1 MQTTDNS
8 KLNTQNHA
16 LEQSEGSKLHNAS
29 PSGDLQAAII
39 EALREAVASLGY
51 DASGLDMALKPIP
64 LEGAWGFGSTVAFQM
79 RKLGVTG
86 SPQEVAQRI
95 HEALTPLP
103 AVERVEVVGA
113 YVNFYIDR
121 DWYAN
126 RIVSQ
131 VLAQGEAYGCWPDRG
146 ERVMV
151 EYANLNTH
159 KAMHVGHLRNV
170 VLGATIYNIL
180 KCAGFDAVSATYL
193 GDIGMHVIRTLWAYQ
208 RFYQGQ
214 EPEAETERG
223 PWLETLYVDATA
235 RLEYR
240 NNVTGLITD
249 AARSDP
255 SIAGQL
261 TLVLRALAENDLENG
276 PYAAQIAETLT
287 TREGP
292 DWKLVLAERDHIVL
306 NLWAALGPLL
316 IGQTSTLDSTNR
328 DEAYAQPTEP
338 VVPQFLMDSMR
349 DAADEGDNTTIET
362 NLPIA
367 ADPLSGLSAEY
378 ARLDDHREW
387 WDHVPGWRD
396 EIRQMF
402 ASWEAQEPELVQL
415 WNTTREW
422 SLAMFR
428 RIFGDLGIDFHV
440 WFFESEVEEPGK
452 DVVKDLIE
460 RGIAEDLRPEGPVI
474 VRVDDQLRAHPE
486 LSKKYE
492 KDLWKTNKDGTREPR
507 DAWRVLV
514 VLRSDGTSLYAT
526 KDLELARR
534 KFNDWGVD
542 RSIYVIDSRQ
552 SLYFQQVFRV
562 LELWGFKQAD
572 KSFQLSYEFVN
583 TPEGAISSRKGGA
596 PQYEDLEAEALAR
609 ARKVVDAREE
619 EQPRDLSDE
628 QRDAIARAVAYGA
641 LKMGMLDKDNNK
653 VITFVWEQALNPE
666 SQSATYVQ
674 YSHARAT
681 RVLEK
686 APAALLPRPGEHYNF
701 KELELQE
708 TSLLELVARFPE
720 EVARAAEAYKPVII
734 AMYCFDL
741 ADAFNNFYH
750 NCPILRAGSEE
761 KVAARLA
768 LTAAAKQTLANS
780 LGLLGIDAPEMM

>member
-1 MQTTDNS
+1 MQTIKNS
-8 KLNTQNHA
+8 QIMH
-16 LEQSEGSKLHNAS
+16 AS
-29 PSGDLQAAII
+29 PSGDLQASII
-39 EALREAVASLGY
+39 EALREAVRSLGF
-51 DASGLDMALKPIP
+51 DASGLDLALKPIP

-79 RKLGVTG
+79 RKLGDGG
-86 SPQEVAQRI
+86 SPQEHAERI
-95 HEALTPLP
+95 REALPSLA
-103 AVERVEVVGA
+103 AVERVEVVNA
-113 YVNFYIDR
+113 YINFYIDR

-126 RIVSQ
+126 RIIGQ
-131 VLAQGEAYGCWPDRG
+131 VLSQGGEYGCWPDKG

-193 GDIGMHVIRTLWAYQ
+193 GDIGMHVIRALWAYQ
-208 RFYQGQ
+208 RFYKGQ
-214 EPEAETERG
+214 EPDTNRG
-223 PWLETLYVDATA
+223 QWLEKLYVEATA

-240 NNVTGLITD
+240 NNVTGLIAD
-249 AARSDP
+249 AAKADP
-255 SIAGQL
+255 AIAGQL
-261 TLVLRALAENDLENG
+261 TMVLRALAENDLENG
-276 PYAAQIAETLT
+276 PYANQIAETLT
-287 TREGP
+287 AREGP

-306 NLWAALGPLL
+306 NLWDALGPLL

-338 VVPQFLMDSMR
+338 VVPAFLMDSMG
-349 DAADEGDNTTIET
+349 DVAEGENTTIET
-362 NLPIA
+362 NVPLA
-367 ADPLSGLSAEY
+367 SDPLSGLRAEY
-378 ARLDDHREW
+378 ERLDDHRQW
-387 WDHVPGWRD
+387 WDDVPGWRE

-402 ASWEAQEPELVQL
+402 ATWEAQEPELVQL

-422 SLAMFR
+422 SLEMFR
-428 RIFGDLGIDFHV
+428 RIFGDLGVDFHV

-486 LSKKYE
+486 LSQKYA
-492 KDLWKTNKDGTREPR
+492 KDLWKTNKDGTREAR

-534 KFNDWGVD
+534 KFDDWHVD

-596 PQYEDLEAEALAR
+596 PPYEDLEAEALAR
-609 ARKVVDAREE
+609 ARRVVDAREE
-619 EQPRDLSDE
+619 EHSRDLSDD

-686 APAALLPRPGEHYNF
+686 APPGLLPRPGEHYSY

-708 TSLLELVARFPE
+708 TSLLELIARFPE

-750 NCPILRAGSEE
+750 NCPVLRAGSEE

-780 LGLLGIDAPEMM
+780 LGLLGIEAPEMM